1 MNSTKTYIH
10 FGIALAA
17 GLLIKAGIH
26 PENGLTLLGVNV
38 LAVTIPT
45 LYLWLTVNTSW
56 CALLFLGLLVMTG
69 AMSANAVWAGSMG
82 HFAVITM
89 IVFSLLNYALK
100 ETGVIDKIAAWFITR
115 RIARKRPYVFLGLFF
130 LSNLVIGMFVDNL
143 SLAVIYV
150 GLAVALAEKIGLK
163 KGEAFYSCMFI
174 GILWCNV
181 VISIASPIA
190 HAPVLI
196 LIGMMESSLGIV
208 ISYGKWLSIGIPFA
222 AVMFIVMMAAV
233 AIRHPDTSKYMEFDF
248 DGFSSTPRPWDKKSR
263 ITAVIFALT
272 VLAILLPEVLKS
284 VFPTVCAY
292 MSKVGVVV
300 PAILAVCALSFIN
313 VDGEPILD
321 YGKAA
326 GSLPISAII
335 FAGVVC
341 VMSTPFSSEETGIS
355 LWLSNIIKPAFG
367 SLSPFTAM
375 MLLTTAAL
383 IMTNFLSN
391 VVTMVL
397 FFNVGIALLS
407 GGSVDLGAYAVLIG
421 FASSMASLTPSACAP
436 APLIYAPG
444 HASVRGVLKANLVFI
459 ILSFVVMLTLVYPI
473 ASKIIALP

>member
-1 MNSTKTYIH
+1 
-10 FGIALAA
+10 
-17 GLLIKAGIH
+17 
-26 PENGLTLLGVNV
+26 
-38 LAVTIPT
+38 
-45 LYLWLTVNTSW
+45 
-56 CALLFLGLLVMTG
+56 
-69 AMSANAVWAGSMG
+69 
-82 HFAVITM
+82 
-89 IVFSLLNYALK
+89 
-100 ETGVIDKIAAWFITR
+100 
-115 RIARKRPYVFLGLFF
+115 
-130 LSNLVIGMFVDNL
+130 
-143 SLAVIYV
+143 
-150 GLAVALAEKIGLK
+150 
-163 KGEAFYSCMFI
+163 
-174 GILWCNV
+174 
-181 VISIASPIA
+181 
-190 HAPVLI
+190 
-196 LIGMMESSLGIV
+196 
-208 ISYGKWLSIGIPFA
+208 
-222 AVMFIVMMAAV
+222 
-233 AIRHPDTSKYMEFDF
+233 
-248 DGFSSTPRPWDKKSR
+248 
-263 ITAVIFALT
+263 
-272 VLAILLPEVLKS
+272 
-284 VFPTVCAY
+284 

-300 PAILAVCALSFIN
+300 PAILAVCALSFIKL
-313 VDGEPILD
+313 DGEPILD

-459 ILSFVVMLTLVYPI
+459 ILSFVVMLTLVYPL